1 GCIAKDTATTTYGG
15 GDEHQE
21 VLPRHLELLSW
32 MNGDRPP
39 KPSLQANGTM
49 QLRQS
54 RRVIARFL
62 EALGVSDARAGE
74 KIVPWTIEQAPSDS
88 MAAFL
93 RGLFDADGCVYD
105 GQKSRYI
112 GLGSSSRRL
121 LQGVQR
127 LLS

>member
-1 GCIAKDTATTTYGG
+1 
-15 GDEHQE
+15 
-21 VLPRHLELLSW
+21 
-32 MNGDRPP
+32 P
-39 KPSLQANGTM
+39 KPSVQANGTM

-62 EALGVSDARAGE
+62 EALGVSDAKAGE

-127 LLS
+127 LLSTFGISSRIYATRQASGESFTYVRKDGTAAAYRAGPM